1 MNCCLFVVV
10 VVDILLGLA
19 LFFSFACCIW
29 ACINYFL
36 GCVFVHTSTW
46 KFFLTPTQ
54 IHTYTL
60 NLYIYF
66 VYRDPLI
73 LPFSKVVRPCFFF
86 LSFHFL
92 LSCFKMGIINARV
105 WVSIPLLSSTR
116 IKLYMYVYEKC
127 IIAYLYLIHPIP
139 SELNT
144 PPPNQESMMYI
155 NIACVTSKR
164 MTVFIFLLLLL
175 SHFKDFFSKVQ
186 KTALKWTYCLS
197 LTQLHI
203 QINAN
208 GGLGSKCLK
217 CMLEFYM
224 ELFKK
229 SVNIGKIPKSML

>member
-1 MNCCLFVVV
+1 MCILRFFSSHTHNIYAYELLSFCCCVY
-10 VVDILLGLA
+10 LA
-19 LFFSFACCIW
+19 EASSFFSFASCIW

-54 IHTYTL
+54 IHTHTL
-60 NLYIYF
+60 NLDIYF
-66 VYRDPLI
+66 VYEDPLI

-92 LSCFKMGIINARV
+92 LSCFKMGIINARG

-139 SELNT
+139 SELT
-144 PPPNQESMMYI
+144 PRPKQEPMMYI

-164 MTVFIFLLLLL
+164 MTVFFFCCFC
-175 SHFKDFFSKVQ
+175 SHTLRISFR
-186 KTALKWTYCLS
+186 
-197 LTQLHI
+197 
-203 QINAN
+203 
-208 GGLGSKCLK
+208 KCK
-217 CMLEFYM
+217 RQ
-224 ELFKK
+224 
-229 SVNIGKIPKSML
+229 P